1 VQRKLKFAVVVA
13 VVVSV
18 TAPAMAGGNA
28 NFLLGYRQFSD
39 DEIEDFE
46 VDALDGQPVVGV
58 SVDFHTGD
66 LPFNWVAGMY
76 LSSREEEETIPFFGD
91 VDVEVSFTEI
101 DFGILKK
108 WESETTRPFVGGG
121 LTYVE
126 GEIEFSAGGQSDSED
141 DNVAAIF
148 GEGGVY
154 WRLGGA
160 FNIGIGGRL
169 VFGADLE
176 VEDLDVDGDYV
187 QVGLLLGWGWD
198 N

>member
-1 VQRKLKFAVVVA
+1 VQRKLEFAVIIA

-18 TAPAMAGGNA
+18 TTPAMAGGNA
-28 NFLLGYRQFSD
+28 NFLLGYRQFGD

-46 VDALDGQPVVGV
+46 VGALDGQPVAGV

-66 LPFNWVAGMY
+66 LPFNWVVGMY

-91 VDVEVSFTEI
+91 VDVEVAFTEI

-108 WESETTRPFVGGG
+108 WESKKTRPFVGGG

-126 GEIEFSAGGQSDSED
+126 GEIEFSVGGESDSED

-176 VEDLDVDGDYV
+176 VEDLDVDGDYL